1 MSECSCGRH
10 DNINFPEKTFK
21 ATPCKHLPLMVRQE
35 KMRSHMQPDG
45 KPETVL
51 ALASKAAHQRSIRSL
66 KVRIAQIRGKIYF
79 L

>member
-1 MSECSCGRH
+1 MSECPCGRH

-51 ALASKAAHQRSIRSL
+51 ALAS
-66 KVRIAQIRGKIYF
+66 
-79 L
+79 